1 MHDNI
6 THYIPENKILVL
18 TPPHEKNAKY
28 AKTMECIMSIP
39 SDQLAQW
46 QLDRHNNYSEYDAYK
61 KEMTSIILKSI
72 SAIYPNIDAAIE
84 DVFTATSLTFKDEFL
99 STEGSMYGIKMPLGR
114 VSTKITNLYL
124 GGQNCYLHGIYG
136 TVRTAL
142 ETIKLIEKDDD

>member
-1 MHDNI
+1 ML
-6 THYIPENKILVL
+6 THIKM
-18 TPPHEKNAKY
+18 KNVYSIGNLDLSFLKGKY
-28 AKTMECIMSIP
+28 
-39 SDQLAQW
+39 
-46 QLDRHNNYSEYDAYK
+46 AYK